1 MIARSTGVRIRETLM
16 TAGPLAI
23 GLLLVATAFWAA
35 AKFIT
40 PAPPM
45 QMVIATATKGSPY
58 YKMAERY
65 QEHLARN
72 GVRLELRETTGSFEN
87 LRLIKED
94 GAGVQAAI
102 LQGGIMGANETQGLL
117 SLGRVSYEP
126 LWVFYRGEQRL
137 ERLSQL
143 AGKRILVG
151 PQGGGTQFLSS
162 RLLAASGVTDAN
174 STLVSMELPD
184 YVDALATGQADV
196 GFLVLAPDAR
206 TIQRLFAVDGIRLMS
221 LAHAEAY
228 AQRFPFLSRIELKQG
243 IVDFARNVPAEDTS
257 MVATLAAVAV
267 REDLHP
273 ALANLMTQAILAER
287 NQPLMGPNGEA
298 PIFQRMAE
306 VASVSDPEM
315 ALSDEARRVYR
326 SGTPFLQRYLPFWLA
341 TLADRMMVMLLP
353 IVGVLLPMLRI
364 GPMLYAWQVR
374 RRLLYWYRELKVL
387 EEDIGPDADAA
398 LINRKRARV
407 EEIELA
413 VNEIPLPLTFT
424 NQLYDL
430 RAHIDI
436 VRRRLG
442 ELRDLRS
449 SDAAAAVVT

>member
-1 MIARSTGVRIRETLM
+1 MSAGSTSVRLRETFL
-16 TAGPLAI
+16 TLGPVAI
-23 GLLLVATAFWAA
+23 GLLFVAAAFWAA
-35 AKFIT
+35 AKFVT
-40 PAPPM
+40 PPPPM
-45 QMVIATATKGSPY
+45 HMVIATATKGSPY

-72 GVRLELRETTGSFEN
+72 GVRLELKETTGSFEN
-87 LRLIKED
+87 LRLLKDD

-102 LQGGIMGANETQGLL
+102 LQGGIMGAGETPGLL

-137 ERLSQL
+137 DRLSQL
-143 AGKRILVG
+143 AGKRILIG
-151 PQGGGTQFLSS
+151 PNGGGTQFLST
-162 RLLAASGVTDAN
+162 RLLAASGVTAAN

-184 YVDALATGQADV
+184 YVDALATGQADA

-206 TIQRLFAVDGIRLMS
+206 TIQRLFAVDDLRLMN
-221 LAHAEAY
+221 LTQADAY

-243 IVDFARNVPAEDTS
+243 IVDFAKNIPTADTS

-273 ALANLMTQAILAER
+273 ALANLLTQAILVER
-287 NQPLMGPNGEA
+287 SQPLMGPNGEA
-298 PIFQRMAE
+298 PIFQRLAE
-306 VASVSDPEM
+306 SVTASDPEM

-341 TLADRMMVMLLP
+341 TLADRMMVLLLP
-353 IVGVLLPMLRI
+353 IVGVLLPMLRL
-364 GPMLYAWQVR
+364 GPMLYSWQVR
-374 RRLLYWYRELKVL
+374 RRLLYWYHQLKVL
-387 EEDIGPDADAA
+387 EEDIGPDADAE
-398 LINRKRARV
+398 LIRRKRARV

-449 SDAAAAVVT
+449 GNAAASSA

>member
-1 MIARSTGVRIRETLM
+1 MSAGSTGVRIRETFL
-16 TAGPLAI
+16 TLVPVI
-23 GLLLVATAFWAA
+23 FGLLLVAAAFWAA
-35 AKFIT
+35 AKFVT
-40 PAPPM
+40 PPPPM

-87 LRLIKED
+87 LRLLKDD

-102 LQGGIMGANETQGLL
+102 LQGGIMAPGETPGLL
-117 SLGRVSYEP
+117 SLGRISYEP

-137 ERLSQL
+137 DRLSQL

-151 PQGGGTQFLSS
+151 PQGGGTQFLAT
-162 RLLAASGVTDAN
+162 RLLAASGITAAN

-184 YVDALATGQADV
+184 YVDALATGKADA

-206 TIQRLFAVDGIRLMS
+206 TIQRLFAVGDLQLMS
-221 LAHAEAY
+221 LSQADAY
-228 AQRFPFLSRIELKQG
+228 AQRFPFLSRIDLKQG
-243 IVDFARNVPAEDTS
+243 IVDFGRNIPTADTS

-273 ALANLMTQAILAER
+273 ALANLLTQAILVER
-287 NQPLMGPNGEA
+287 SQPLVGPNGEA
-298 PIFQRMAE
+298 PIFQRLAE
-306 VASVSDPEM
+306 SASSTDPEM
-315 ALSDEARRVYR
+315 AMSDEARRVYR
-326 SGTPFLQRYLPFWLA
+326 TGTPFLQRYLPFWLA
-341 TLADRMMVMLLP
+341 TLADRMMVLLLP

-364 GPMLYAWQVR
+364 GPMLYQWQVR
-374 RRLLYWYRELKVL
+374 RRLLYWYRELQTV
-387 EEDIGPDADAA
+387 EEDIGPDADADM
-398 LINRKRARV
+398 IRRKRARV
-407 EEIELA
+407 EEIEVA

-436 VRRRLG
+436 VRRRLS
-442 ELRDLRS
+442 ELRDQRS
-449 SDAAAAVVT
+449 QAS

>member
-1 MIARSTGVRIRETLM
+1 MSAGMTSVKLRETFLIL
-16 TAGPLAI
+16 APLAI
-23 GLLLVATAFWAA
+23 GLLLVGAAFWAA
-35 AKFIT
+35 ARYIT
-40 PAPPM
+40 PAPPK

-58 YKMAERY
+58 YKIAERY

-72 GVRLELRETTGSFEN
+72 GVQLELRETTGSFEN
-87 LRLIKED
+87 LRLIKDD
-94 GAGVQAAI
+94 GAGVHAAI
-102 LQGGIMGANETQGLL
+102 LQGGIMTPNETAGLL

-126 LWVFYRGEQRL
+126 LWIFYRGEPRL

-151 PQGGGTQFLSS
+151 PRGGGTQFLSS
-162 RLLAASGVTDAN
+162 RLLAASGVTAAN

-184 YVDALATGQADV
+184 YVDELASGKADA

-206 TIQRLFAVDGIRLMS
+206 TIQRLFAIDDLKLMS
-221 LAHAEAY
+221 LSQADAY

-243 IVDFARNVPAEDTS
+243 IVDFGRNVPAVDTS
-257 MVATLAAVAV
+257 LVATLAAVAV

-273 ALANLMTQAILAER
+273 ALANLLTQAILAER
-287 NQPLMGPNGEA
+287 NQPVMGPNGEA

-306 VASVSDPEM
+306 SVVASDPEM

-326 SGTPFLQRYLPFWLA
+326 SGTPFLQRFLPFWLA

-364 GPMLYAWQVR
+364 GPMLYSWQVR
-374 RRLLYWYRELKVL
+374 RRLLYWYRELMVV
-387 EEDIGPDADAA
+387 EEDIGPDADAE
-398 LINRKRARV
+398 LIRRKRARV

-413 VNEIPLPLTFT
+413 VNEIPLPLTFS

-442 ELRDLRS
+442 ERWDTHPRMPVS
-449 SDAAAAVVT
+449 GPA